1 MKQDERHLA
10 PDDFFVGID
19 LATRQHQ
26 VVVLDLEGRRKTS
39 FKIPHSRDGLREL
52 VHPTRSSQAQPWLHR
67 HLAAFPDPYLK
78 ALLAVETMRQ
88 LVIDLPAFS
97 PQ

>member
-10 PDDFFVGID
+10 PDDIFVGID

-52 VHPTRSSQAQPWLHR
+52 VQRCNSPALR
-67 HLAAFPDPYLK
+67 AFRLFFG
-78 ALLAVETMRQ
+78 Q
-88 LVIDLPAFS
+88 NLPAGS
-97 PQ
+97 ACRASNRLPGP